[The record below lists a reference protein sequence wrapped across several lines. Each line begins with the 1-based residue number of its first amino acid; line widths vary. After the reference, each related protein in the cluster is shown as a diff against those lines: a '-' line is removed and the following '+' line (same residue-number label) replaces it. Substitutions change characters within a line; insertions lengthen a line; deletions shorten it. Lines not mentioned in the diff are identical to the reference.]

1 MSSKKSEK
9 TYHSAKGTFTN
20 DNDKDTQDKLY
31 SEKLNDRLK
40 RFGIQVESKDREIE
54 PECDLECLYND
65 GIE

>member
-1 MSSKKSEK
+1 LIAVSSKKSEK

-40 RFGIQVESKDREIE
+40 RFGIE